1 MTERPEFTIAE
12 AATACG
18 VSAKTIRRR
27 VQNDAFPNAHRTGRG
42 PWLIPVEDL
51 LADGLQPGKP
61 SPPDAVEEPEPA
73 VANKVDADLAELAR
87 LREQNAELRRRAEVA
102 EAIAQERE
110 RTIETQATAL
120 KMIEAAPAP
129 VDQIER
135 LTAERD
141 EARVNARWSFRRRLR
156 NRTDD

>member
-1 MTERPEFTIAE
+1 MSDRPEFTIAE

-42 PWLIPVEDL
+42 PWLISVEDL

-61 SPPDAVEEPEPA
+61 SPPDLDEPEPA
-73 VANKVDADLAELAR
+73 VTDKVDADLAELAR

-129 VDQIER
+129 VDQLER
-135 LTAERD
+135 LAAERD
-141 EARVNARWSFRRRLR
+141 EARANARWGYRRRLR
-156 NRTDD
+156 KPETGP